1 MDWLTKFLRTLV
13 QVMGMTL
20 LYCYI
25 CSSLFSAELPK
36 IEVDDSVISQKLRV
50 TNQWKIDVK
59 VSGYPAPDVFWKKN
73 GNDLPSTKH
82 CSIYTEENS
91 TTIAIY
97 SVVKDDSGTYT
108 VTAKNDAGSVSLDL
122 NLRVIGM
129 YIVFHTAIYD
139 GNKV

>member
-1 MDWLTKFLRTLV
+1 
-13 QVMGMTL
+13 MGMTL
-20 LYCYI
+20 LYYHI
-25 CSSLFSAELPK
+25 YSSLFSAELPK
-36 IEVDDSVISQKLRV
+36 LEVDDSVISQKLRV

-59 VSGYPAPDVFWKKN
+59 VSGYPAPNVFWKKN

-82 CSIYTEENS
+82 CSIYTEENL

-97 SVVKDDSGTYT
+97 SLVKDDSGTYT

-129 YIVFHTAIYD
+129 CIIFHVQIYEV
-139 GNKV
+139 NEV

>member
-1 MDWLTKFLRTLV
+1 
-13 QVMGMTL
+13 MGMTL
-20 LYCYI
+20 MYCHI

-36 IEVDDSVISQKLRV
+36 LEVDESVISQKLRV

-59 VSGYPAPDVFWKKN
+59 VSGYPAPDVFWNKN
-73 GNDLPSTKH
+73 SNDLPSTKH
-82 CSIYTEENS
+82 CSIYTEENL

-97 SVVKDDSGTYT
+97 SLVKDDSGTYT

-129 YIVFHTAIYD
+129 YLTFHLQIYEV
-139 GNKV
+139 NKV

>member
-1 MDWLTKFLRTLV
+1 M
-13 QVMGMTL
+13 
-20 LYCYI
+20 
-25 CSSLFSAELPK
+25 
-36 IEVDDSVISQKLRV
+36 DDSVISQKLRV

-59 VSGYPAPDVFWKKN
+59 ASAYPAPDVFWKKN

-97 SVVKDDSGTYT
+97 SLVKDDSGTYT

-129 YIVFHTAIYD
+129 YIILHLQMYD
-139 GNKV
+139 VKEV

>member
-1 MDWLTKFLRTLV
+1 MV
-13 QVMGMTL
+13 QVMCMTL
-20 LYCYI
+20 LYYHI
-25 CSSLFSAELPK
+25 CSSLSCTELPK
-36 IEVDDSVISQKLRV
+36 LEVDDSVISQKLRV

-59 VSGYPAPDVFWKKN
+59 VSGYPNPEVLWKKN

-82 CSIYTEENS
+82 CSIYTEEHS

-97 SVVKDDSGTYT
+97 SLIKDDSGTYT

-129 YIVFHTAIYD
+129 YSIIHIQIYD
-139 GNKV
+139 MNKV